1 MDDIHS
7 TFDELQKTLNVR
19 KSVLLMELEVN
30 YGLKHKV
37 SLCSSVVLQASHK
50 RCGTGSLCT
59 PSTCLLHSNTA
70 AGTYTAYFLYFLG
83 TNTGLFFTISKKIP
97 PFFFF
102 QQNWDSVTSFCS
114 NLEFS
119 VRRGCI

>member
-37 SLCSSVVLQASHK
+37 RLSPLHTLSGHSRHKEQQRTQVGPGLSLLASK
-50 RCGTGSLCT
+50 QSRSLSIIKFHFP
-59 PSTCLLHSNTA
+59 PSC
-70 AGTYTAYFLYFLG
+70 
-83 TNTGLFFTISKKIP
+83 
-97 PFFFF
+97 F
-102 QQNWDSVTSFCS
+102 QQYYDSMAQVPIDNWTQGKAI
-114 NLEFS
+114 NLK
-119 VRRGCI
+119 

>member
-37 SLCSSVVLQASHK
+37 SLQLFLQISWK
-50 RCGTGSLCT
+50 RLDVWGTSWSLLT
-59 PSTCLLHSNTA
+59 V
-70 AGTYTAYFLYFLG
+70 
-83 TNTGLFFTISKKIP
+83 
-97 PFFFF
+97 F
-102 QQNWDSVTSFCS
+102 Q
-114 NLEFS
+114 
-119 VRRGCI
+119 

>member
-37 SLCSSVVLQASHK
+37 RLQPGRTSTGGLVPGLPDASSLGSNSSKADSNGFSSVAVV
-50 RCGTGSLCT
+50 
-59 PSTCLLHSNTA
+59 
-70 AGTYTAYFLYFLG
+70 
-83 TNTGLFFTISKKIP
+83 
-97 PFFFF
+97 
-102 QQNWDSVTSFCS
+102 W
-114 NLEFS
+114 
-119 VRRGCI
+119 